1 MKARCVAAV
10 GVLVLMCTPAA
21 AATAAV
27 HWHAPAAPEVAW
39 RGMLAT
45 EGGAVGMGA
54 QIGLYP
60 AIGAV
65 GLLAAIFTHAA
76 ISHSVQ
82 SAERKRE
89 QDDAD
94 RVLAPYSAALA
105 TWPAAALWQAAAAT
119 APSEIKL
126 LASGAPADG
135 PAVETA
141 PVFTLAQDESVLVL
155 DAAVKLT
162 PEPGALPVETVV
174 RVVSS
179 PHSAADARTH
189 WAVDEA
195 RQLKATAA
203 AMLAHAVQTA
213 LRHGAPVN
221 TAGEPLPMRTY
232 RYLQGGV
239 ERSERAQQVA
249 GNCSRAVLRNLRGW
263 LLSVPLRPAGDAPC
277 TRDTAF

>member
-1 MKARCVAAV
+1 
-10 GVLVLMCTPAA
+10 
-21 AATAAV
+21 
-27 HWHAPAAPEVAW
+27 
-39 RGMLAT
+39 
-45 EGGAVGMGA
+45 
-54 QIGLYP
+54 
-60 AIGAV
+60 
-65 GLLAAIFTHAA
+65 
-76 ISHSVQ
+76 
-82 SAERKRE
+82 
-89 QDDAD
+89 
-94 RVLAPYSAALA
+94 VLAPYSAALA

-189 WAVDEA
+189 WAADEA